1 MRRPPVLLLQGDEDR
16 VVNAERTT
24 AFAAALPRDRRVIVD
39 YHVYAG
45 EGHGWRRAE
54 TVADELARVGTFLL
68 SRWC

>member
-1 MRRPPVLLLQGDEDR
+1 VLLLQGDDDR

-24 AFAAALPRDRRVIVD
+24 AFASARRAARAVVD

-45 EGHGWRRAE
+45 EGHGWRRAG
-54 TVADELARVGTFLL
+54 TVADELARVGAFL